1 MAVTEQLAE
10 QRRRTEADQ
19 HTRESQRRERTHR
32 SSHTHA
38 MVGGSRLV
46 CISTTRRVVDPRRT
60 HRTPSSIIVIYS
72 YFMTRPKEVERDVAS
87 HLKRASKVATG
98 GMGALACCDLL
109 IVVQALR
116 KYSAALAN
124 RDST

>member
-1 MAVTEQLAE
+1 MYFCLLIRRCSVTFVQLYELVMAVTEQLAE

-60 HRTPSSIIVIYS
+60 HRTPSSI
-72 YFMTRPKEVERDVAS
+72 T
-87 HLKRASKVATG
+87 
-98 GMGALACCDLL
+98 
-109 IVVQALR
+109 
-116 KYSAALAN
+116 
-124 RDST
+124 

>member
-1 MAVTEQLAE
+1 
-10 QRRRTEADQ
+10 
-19 HTRESQRRERTHR
+19 
-32 SSHTHA
+32 
-38 MVGGSRLV
+38 
-46 CISTTRRVVDPRRT
+46 
-60 HRTPSSIIVIYS
+60 
-72 YFMTRPKEVERDVAS
+72 MTRPKEVERDVAQPFEEGMEEGE
-87 HLKRASKVATG
+87 HKVATG